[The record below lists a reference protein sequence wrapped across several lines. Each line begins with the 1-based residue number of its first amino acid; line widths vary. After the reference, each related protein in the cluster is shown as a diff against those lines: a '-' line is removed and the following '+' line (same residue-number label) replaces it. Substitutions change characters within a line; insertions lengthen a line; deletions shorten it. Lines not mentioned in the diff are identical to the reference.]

1 MYSHRNL
8 LVMKNKLFFVF
19 TRFIAVIIVGYLL
32 LQLVFF
38 FWSPKSIFDLTQRRM
53 WDFSPLGVVVN
64 DKTICLDDLSKI
76 NLRLINDNHK
86 KIISSYLTKGHK
98 RYLPC
103 HVASS
108 FYIVGKYNKGNKN
121 AAFGVIL
128 DDSGNLVGIDISLDN
143 ASVGMKSDR
152 LVIVNS
158 STGLARE
165 ITEMGKSSK

>member
-1 MYSHRNL
+1 MSSHWNL
-8 LVMKNKLFFVF
+8 LEMKNKFFYILI
-19 TRFIAVIIVGYLL
+19 RFLAAIIVGYLL

-38 FWSPKSIFDLTQRRM
+38 FWSPNSIFDFTRRRM
-53 WDFSPLGVVVN
+53 WDFSPIGVVVN
-64 DKTICLDDLSKI
+64 DKTICLDDLNKI
-76 NLRLINDNHK
+76 NLRLIDDNHK

-103 HVASS
+103 HIASS

-128 DDSGNLVGIDISLDN
+128 DDRGNLIGIDISLDN
-143 ASVGMKSDR
+143 ASVDMKSDR

-158 STGLARE
+158 NTGLAKE
-165 ITEMGKSSK
+165 ITEVGKSSK